1 MSFVAAAS
9 ERSRSAPPAAP
20 APAPS
25 SFVRADGG
33 RLLGPDGAPLLLRGV
48 GLGNWLL
55 PEGYMWGFGGRTASP
70 RQIEALMVE
79 LVGETR
85 AARFWRDFR
94 EEFVTEADVFA
105 IAAAGFDHVRL
116 PINWRVL
123 MTADG
128 GWLEEGFALVD
139 RLIDWCERSGLLVLL
154 DLHGAPGGQTGTN
167 IDDSAGRPE
176 LFMEA
181 RFADLT
187 VALWT
192 EIARRYATRTT
203 VLGYDLLNEPLP
215 NEWQHVYRDELVA
228 LYRRLTAAVR
238 AVDPHHLLMYEGTH
252 WATNWELFTQ
262 VWDPNSALQFH
273 KYWSPTDRPSIQAF
287 LDARDRLGLPIYM
300 GEGGENTPEWLA
312 AAHQLYEDHG
322 IGWNLWPW
330 KKMTTATSPL
340 SVVAPDGWD
349 AVVAYA
355 DGRGPRPDR
364 GEAVRILAELLDAVR
379 VDRCERRDDVV
390 AAVFRRAPVV
400 LPASGFT
407 FRGAGV
413 SYGTGPAVP
422 HPRLRPDD
430 AVTLRRRDGAPE
442 LDFAHP
448 RIAGPEGDV
457 VAHLEPADWLAFAPE
472 VSEGAW
478 DVVVLG
484 TSNAVPAVEVD
495 GAGLVVRPAPDGTAG
510 DDAAWVAT
518 YETAAGDAGGA
529 GRRID
534 LRVSAT
540 GAPLVLSAV
549 RLTRAAR

>member
-1 MSFVAAAS
+1 MSHVAAAS
-9 ERSRSAPPAAP
+9 QRPRSASPAAP
-20 APAPS
+20 DPS
-25 SFVRADGG
+25 SFVRAEGG
-33 RLLGPDGAPLLLRGV
+33 RLVGPDGGALLLRGV

-70 RQIEALMVE
+70 REIEALVVD
-79 LVGETR
+79 LVGEAR
-85 AARFWRDFR
+85 AERFWRDFR
-94 EEFVTEADVFA
+94 DVFVTEADVAA

-116 PINWRVL
+116 PINSRVL

-128 GWLEEGFALVD
+128 AWLEEGFALVD
-139 RLIDWCERSGLLVLL
+139 RLIDWCEDAGLLVLL

-167 IDDSAGRPE
+167 IDDSSGRPE
-176 LFMEA
+176 LFMED

-192 EIARRYATRTT
+192 ELARRYATRTA

-228 LYRRLTAAVR
+228 LYRRLTAAIR

-262 VWDPNSALQFH
+262 VWDANSALQFH
-273 KYWSPTDRPSIQAF
+273 KYWSPADRPSIEAF
-287 LDARDRLGLPIYM
+287 LDAGRRLGLPVYM
-300 GEGGENTPEWLA
+300 GEGGENTVEWLA

-322 IGWNLWPW
+322 IGWNFWPW
-330 KKMTTATSPL
+330 KKIATATSPL

-355 DGRGPRPDR
+355 DGRGPRPER
-364 GEAVRILAELLDAVR
+364 AQAVRILAELLDAMR
-379 VDRCERRDDVV
+379 VDRCERRDEVV
-390 AAVFRRAPVV
+390 AALFRRAPVV

-407 FRGAGV
+407 FRGPGV
-413 SYGTGPAVP
+413 SYSAGGATP
-422 HPRLRPDD
+422 HPGLRPDD
-430 AVTLRRRDGAPE
+430 GVTLRRRDGGPGE

-448 RIAGPEGDV
+448 RRTGPEGDV
-457 VAHLEPADWLAFAPE
+457 VALLEPGDWLAFEPE
-472 VSEGAW
+472 VAGGVW

-484 TSNAVPAVEVD
+484 TSGAVPAVDVD
-495 GAGLVVRPAPDGTAG
+495 GERLVVRPAPERATA

-518 YETAAGDAGGA
+518 YEAAPGEPGGR
-529 GRRID
+529 GRRVG
-534 LRVSAT
+534 LRVGAT
-540 GAPLVLSAV
+540 DAPLVLRAV
-549 RLTRAAR
+549 RLARAAR